1 MGDQAMDVA
10 SFREIL
16 RIQWLHNDELS
27 QKQVTCCQQQQTT
40 SDEWNGFWTKAA
52 KMEEKKKRKPLTVVQ
67 SKERRKKK
75 ARLEIIRGLN
85 DLKEPTSHPFDNPD
99 LHL

>member
-1 MGDQAMDVA
+1 MDVA

-16 RIQWLHNDELS
+16 RIQRLDNDEFS
-27 QKQVTCCQQQQTT
+27 QKHVTSSQRRQTT

-85 DLKEPTSHPFDNPD
+85 DLKKPISHLFDNPD